1 VTLDHATPDTP
12 TAADAAIA
20 QRQSAWL
27 DTVRAQGRG
36 YRFAGFI
43 ACLLGVMILIVGR
56 YKLGG
61 PTWLLITG
69 AGVVAVGW
77 GLFVYALAR
86 RLMWVRAHPFDP
98 NG

>member
-1 VTLDHATPDTP
+1 MTTDNLATDDP
-12 TAADAAIA
+12 ARIE
-20 QRQSAWL
+20 RQSVYL
-27 DTVRAQGRG
+27 DTVRAQGRV

-61 PTWLLITG
+61 APWLLWTG
-69 AGVVAVGW
+69 AGVVALGW
-77 GLFVYALAR
+77 ALFVYALAR